1 MKSTQAKFLVPG
13 VKDTGRT
20 KGAHSKWIDILHNP
34 HLEKL
39 CYARPLKPRRN
50 IYIYCCFL
58 VFTMQRKLDWG
69 NDQRNLPITKYL
81 LTPLRS
87 RRVANLFATT
97 TAAMTVGNQNFSGA
111 QLYHIL
117 ENEDIHI

>member
-1 MKSTQAKFLVPG
+1 MLCKT
-13 VKDTGRT
+13 T
-20 KGAHSKWIDILHNP
+20 KTTKEYI
-34 HLEKL
+34 
-39 CYARPLKPRRN
+39 Y

-97 TAAMTVGNQNFSGA
+97 TAAMTVGNQNFSGT
-111 QLYHIL
+111 QLYHIF